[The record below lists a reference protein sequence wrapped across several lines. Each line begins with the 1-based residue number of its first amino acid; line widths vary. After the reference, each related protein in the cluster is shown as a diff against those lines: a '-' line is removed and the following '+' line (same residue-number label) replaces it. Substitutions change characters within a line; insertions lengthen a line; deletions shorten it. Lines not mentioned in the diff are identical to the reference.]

1 MSQVSLRDLQIVGLK
16 SQNKNL
22 ANVVLKNEEERET
35 LENKYKDLLD
45 KNEKVVKQLFGKS
58 PMQGERNLI

>member
-22 ANVVLKNEEERET
+22 ADVVLKKGEEREV
-35 LENKYKDLLD
+35 LENKYKEIMD
-45 KNEKVVKQLFGKS
+45 KNDKLVNRLSRQL
-58 PMQGERNLI
+58 PM